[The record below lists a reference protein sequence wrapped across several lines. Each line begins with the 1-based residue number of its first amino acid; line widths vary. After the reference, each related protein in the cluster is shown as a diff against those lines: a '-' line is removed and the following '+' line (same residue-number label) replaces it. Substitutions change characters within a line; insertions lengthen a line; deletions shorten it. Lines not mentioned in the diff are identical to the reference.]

1 MERNQRTR
9 FCKQTSP
16 PTVVTN
22 YFVKWG
28 GGGNQRMYFYTKTTI
43 ERADLTVEKI
53 QLFHTALT
61 LYQLHIHFTPELI
74 SLLHTN
80 WGWYL

>member
-1 MERNQRTR
+1 
-9 FCKQTSP
+9 
-16 PTVVTN
+16 
-22 YFVKWG
+22 
-28 GGGNQRMYFYTKTTI
+28 MYFYTKTTI
-43 ERADLTVEKI
+43 EHADLTVEKI
-53 QLFHTALT
+53 QLLHTAST